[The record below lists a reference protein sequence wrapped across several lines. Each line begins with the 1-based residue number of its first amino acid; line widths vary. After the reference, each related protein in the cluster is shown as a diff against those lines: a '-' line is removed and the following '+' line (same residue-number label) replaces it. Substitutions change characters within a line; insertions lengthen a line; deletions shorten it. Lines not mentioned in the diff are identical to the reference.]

1 MTYRGHVEK
10 GVVVLDEGVPLP
22 EGAEVT
28 VDLAEA
34 NPAEPSGQTEP
45 NRPSKDAFWGL
56 FADDAELVDQILADI
71 MQDRQR
77 RRLRDVHV

>member
-10 GVVVLDEGVPLP
+10 GVVVLHDGVPLP

-28 VDLAEA
+28 VDLAKVDS
-34 NPAEPSGQTEP
+34 AEPSGQTEP
-45 NRPSKDAFWGL
+45 NGPSKDAFWGL
-56 FADDAELVDQILADI
+56 LADDAQLVDEVLADI

-77 RRLRDVHV
+77 RRLRDADV

>member
-1 MTYRGHVEK
+1 MPYHGHIEN
-10 GVVVLDEGVPLP
+10 GLVVLDEPASLP

-34 NPAEPSGQTEP
+34 NPTEPSGWTEP
-45 NRPSKDAFWGL
+45 NAPSKDPFWGL

-71 MQDRQR
+71 MEDRQH
-77 RRLRDVHV
+77 RRLRHVDV